1 MFERTLFAGWGDM
14 DFNGHMKN
22 TAYLDKSADVRMM
35 FFAAHGFP
43 MSEFVR
49 LKLGPVVARDEVDY
63 LREVHLLDDL
73 QVQLALAGL
82 AADGSRFV
90 MRNEF
95 IRTDGKV
102 AARVTSTGG
111 WLDLTARRLIGPP
124 AALLAALRLL
134 PPTDDFR
141 SLPSSAA

>member
-1 MFERTLFAGWGDM
+1 MFERALFAGWGDM

-43 MSEFVR
+43 MSEFLR
-49 LKLGPVVARDEVDY
+49 LKLGPVVAKDEVDY
-63 LREVHLLDDL
+63 LREVHLLDTL

-82 AADGSRFV
+82 AVDGSRFV
-90 MRNEF
+90 MRNVF
-95 IRTDGKV
+95 IRGDGKV

-111 WLDLTARRLIGPP
+111 WLDLATRRLIAPP
-124 AALLAALRLL
+124 AALLAALLLL
-134 PPTDDFR
+134 PQTDDFQR
-141 SLPSSAA
+141 LPTSAS